1 MKAYIQHLSK
11 GFSNIIRNFKDKL
24 KIAVKHNDGIKFPN
38 SPKIS
43 GKSLDNA
50 SVPQFQI
57 GNTELPRV
65 ALSDFW
71 KNLSLRRMIFIHK
84 NCMISRE
91 QLEKEDNVTWFG
103 DKGEL
108 TKDEHK
114 IKNNIFCAGCR
125 TLEDISVNEA
135 IDNGFILPKNLDEK
149 LKENQNLKIRPLMIN
164 CYGVGSS
171 DTLKQLKAGIKNG
184 LSRDIEEVH
193 VATAIIESLVEA
205 KQKEC
210 KDENVIVVP
219 YITGHSL
226 GGMFAAAIS
235 SKLHIGS
242 CLFNPFGLGSKLRE
256 FVGGKNLDA
265 AKRDQDINNNGDFV
279 NNHLVFSTEYDFTS
293 SKTSPIKQLVK
304 IPGKII
310 SMKNEEL
317 KADFLKDLN
326 IGFLKSLVDL
336 FSIHPVETHTAYRQV
351 FETQIEKLQN
361 EELKKIMNEQSV

>member
-1 MKAYIQHLSK
+1 MFLMKTYIQRLSK
-11 GFSNIIRNFKDKL
+11 GFSNIIRNFKDKF

-43 GKSLDNA
+43 GKSLDNT

-149 LKENQNLKIRPLMIN
+149 LKENQNPKIRPLMIN

-171 DTLKQLKAGIKNG
+171 DTLNQLKAGIKNG

-193 VATAIIESLVEA
+193 VATAIIESLVE
-205 KQKEC
+205 
-210 KDENVIVVP
+210 VI
-219 YITGHSL
+219 
-226 GGMFAAAIS
+226 
-235 SKLHIGS
+235 
-242 CLFNPFGLGSKLRE
+242 RE
-256 FVGGKNLDA
+256 TF
-265 AKRDQDINNNGDFV
+265 
-279 NNHLVFSTEYDFTS
+279 
-293 SKTSPIKQLVK
+293 
-304 IPGKII
+304 PGKIG
-310 SMKNEEL
+310 EL
-317 KADFLKDLN
+317 NAEATQKAYEM
-326 IGFLKSLVDL
+326 G
-336 FSIHPVETHTAYRQV
+336 
-351 FETQIEKLQN
+351 
-361 EELKKIMNEQSV
+361 

>member
-1 MKAYIQHLSK
+1 MFLMKTYIQRLSK
-11 GFSNIIRNFKDKL
+11 GFSNIIRNFKDKF
-24 KIAVKHNDGIKFPN
+24 KIAVKHNGTIKSSN

-71 KNLSLRRMIFIHK
+71 KKLSLRRMIFIHK
-84 NCMISRE
+84 YCMISRKE
-91 QLEKEDNVTWFG
+91 LEKEDNVTWFG

-256 FVGGKNLDA
+256 FVGKENLDA
-265 AKRDQDINNNGDFV
+265 ANRDQDIDNNGDCI

-293 SKTSPIKQLVK
+293 SKTSHIV
-304 IPGKII
+304 
-310 SMKNEEL
+310 
-317 KADFLKDLN
+317 
-326 IGFLKSLVDL
+326 
-336 FSIHPVETHTAYRQV
+336 
-351 FETQIEKLQN
+351 
-361 EELKKIMNEQSV
+361 

>member
-24 KIAVKHNDGIKFPN
+24 KIAVRHNDGIRFPN

-43 GKSLDNA
+43 GKSLDSA

-108 TKDEHK
+108 TKDEYK

-135 IDNGFILPKNLDEK
+135 IDNGFIFPKNLDEK
-149 LKENQNLKIRPLMIN
+149 LKGNQNLKIRPLMIN

-171 DTLKQLKAGIKNG
+171 DTLNQLKACIKNG

-256 FVGGKNLDA
+256 FVGKENLDA
-265 AKRDQDINNNGDFV
+265 ANRNQDIDNNGDCV

-293 SKTSPIKQLVK
+293 SKTSPIKQFVK
-304 IPGKII
+304 IPGRII

-317 KADFLKDLN
+317 KADLLKDLN
-326 IGFLKSLVDL
+326 FGFLKSLADL
-336 FSIHPVETHTAYRQV
+336 FSIHPVETHTAYKQV

>member
-24 KIAVKHNDGIKFPN
+24 KIAVRHNDGIK

-43 GKSLDNA
+43 EKSLDNA

-84 NCMISRE
+84 NCMIRRE

-125 TLEDISVNEA
+125 TLEDISINEA

-149 LKENQNLKIRPLMIN
+149 LKENQNLKMRPLMIN

-184 LSRDIEEVH
+184 LSQDIEEVH

-242 CLFNPFGLGSKLRE
+242 CLFNPLGLSSKLRE

-265 AKRDQDINNNGDFV
+265 ANRDQDINNNGDYV

-304 IPGKII
+304 IPGRII

-317 KADFLKDLN
+317 KADFLKKLN
-326 IGFLKSLVDL
+326 ISFLKSLADL
-336 FSIHPVETHTAYRQV
+336 FSIHPIETHKAYKQV

-361 EELKKIMNEQSV
+361 EELKRIMNEQKI